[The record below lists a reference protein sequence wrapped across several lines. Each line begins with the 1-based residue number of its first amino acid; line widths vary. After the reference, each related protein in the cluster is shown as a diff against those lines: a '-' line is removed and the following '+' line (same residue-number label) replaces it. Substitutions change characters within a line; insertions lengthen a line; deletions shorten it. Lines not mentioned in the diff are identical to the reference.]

1 MLNHRPCR
9 LTGAILLRYNRCT
22 CNHLSKGSDSMSRTL
37 HPFMRQIS
45 ITYRCAMRFR
55 ETELED
61 TGLAGCQTPYLTA
74 LFRQPGISQE
84 EISRQLNVNKSSVTR
99 QLAILEEK
107 GYIRRQP
114 SESDRRLLLVY
125 PTDKALAIKERLYRC
140 YHDWSSYLTK
150 DFTDEEQ
157 ALLSDL
163 MARIAQ
169 RAEDYVKG
177 GDCACERSENT

>member
-1 MLNHRPCR
+1 
-9 LTGAILLRYNRCT
+9 
-22 CNHLSKGSDSMSRTL
+22 MSRTL

-107 GYIRRQP
+107 VYIRRQS

-177 GDCACERSENT
+177 GDCACECSENT

>member
-1 MLNHRPCR
+1 
-9 LTGAILLRYNRCT
+9 
-22 CNHLSKGSDSMSRTL
+22 MSRTL

-107 GYIRRQP
+107 GYIRRQS